1 MLALLHLGKDAF
13 LFDALLEP
21 AERCLEGLILS

>member
-13 LFDALLEP
+13 LLDALLETP
-21 AERCLEGLILS
+21 ERCLKGLVLP